1 MQRDR
6 MDVVIEH
13 LVASTRCSHCGG
25 DVVLEHVLTKQLLV
39 ALIETRCRRCS
50 TVSKR
55 LCFDGEALQGLR
67 DQLEPGAFH
76 AVDRGLD
83 PTMPRHRMRA
93 PITLRDVEQIS
104 SFLEQFDG
112 DFKSLFRRGP
122 GG

>member
-6 MDVVIEH
+6 MDVIIEH
-13 LVASTRCSHCGG
+13 LVASARCTHCGG

-50 TVSKR
+50 STSKR

-76 AVDRGLD
+76 GGDLGLE
-83 PTMPRHRMRA
+83 PTGLKRRTRV
-93 PITLRDVEQIS
+93 PITLRDVDQMS
-104 SFLEQFDG
+104 SFLQQFDG
-112 DFKSLFRRGP
+112 DFQSLLRRRSEE
-122 GG
+122 